1 MEQKHLNEI
10 NETKRQIRITT
21 SKKRKYELTRHLR
34 KLQKEY
40 SLYCV
45 LHKRCQYDN

>member
-10 NETKRQIRITT
+10 IETKRQIRITT

-34 KLQKEY
+34 RLQKEY
-40 SLYCV
+40 MLYKK
-45 LHKRCQYDN
+45 LRERYE